1 MAFELEEVFAGLTY
15 KNERLEKMGEL
26 DRLACDLTLQVE
38 AANSFLAHFSPT
50 LRAGLYQKP
59 DDGQG
64 VLVEDVDHLT
74 KLRFPQLGVL
84 HWTEGDLVG
93 ATLRF
98 HIGIKPAS
106 HLVFDQVKVN
116 KYRIECKEGGTVV
129 LTFRAQVYP
138 TDSQSGK
145 LSKLLVDKV
154 CTISVTAPG
163 EDVGLEA
170 GSGGGRR
177 DDDDDNK

>member
-1 MAFELEEVFAGLTY
+1 MAFELSEVAAALTH
-15 KNERLEKMGEL
+15 KNERLEKMGEE

-38 AANSFLAHFSPT
+38 AANSILAHFSPT

-59 DDGQG
+59 EDGQG
-64 VLVEDVDHLT
+64 ELVPDVDHLT
-74 KLRFPQLGVL
+74 KLRFPQFGVL
-84 HWTEGDLVG
+84 HWNAGDLVG

-98 HIGIKPAS
+98 HIGVRDTS
-106 HLVFDQVKVN
+106 HLVFDDVKVN

-138 TDSQSGK
+138 TDAQSGK

-163 EDVGLEA
+163 DDGLEDA
-170 GSGGGRR
+170 GDRGRQSR
-177 DDDDDNK
+177 DGDDE